1 MLSFPKFYGRH
12 HDFINLA
19 DWSRICGICT
29 VCSCYNIPILFPL
42 LYHVIGYFNGCCNS
56 CDTGGGGTACLF
68 RAPLVVGGG
77 TACLFRAPS
86 SCDGVCVS
94 RYLVFCIVFCRQL
107 FAFLSF
113 SLLAIVLFVIIE
125 RCFKKRSI
133 NVLLI

>member
-1 MLSFPKFYGRH
+1 MILLTLQIDHVYVG
-12 HDFINLA
+12 
-19 DWSRICGICT
+19 
-29 VCSCYNIPILFPL
+29 YIPFVVVTIPTLFPL

-56 CDTGGGGTACLF
+56 CDTDGE
-68 RAPLVVGGG
+68 G

-107 FAFLSF
+107 FAFQSF
-113 SLLAIVLFVIIE
+113 SLLTIVLFVIIE